1 MTDWADEQVKAVR
14 ENMPLSIKEFD
25 EAFSAVLRKA
35 KADGY
40 RDCADIT
47 KRQADILPHVAGALG
62 ADEREVTAVGE
73 VMAVMEREFRERA
86 ARVEQPR

>member
-35 KADGY
+35 KADGMREAAAMVY
-40 RDCADIT
+40 DVTTPQCAL
-47 KRQADILPHVAGALG
+47 ILHQTILA
-62 ADEREVTAVGE
+62 
-73 VMAVMEREFRERA
+73 RA
-86 ARVEQPR
+86 SRVEQPR